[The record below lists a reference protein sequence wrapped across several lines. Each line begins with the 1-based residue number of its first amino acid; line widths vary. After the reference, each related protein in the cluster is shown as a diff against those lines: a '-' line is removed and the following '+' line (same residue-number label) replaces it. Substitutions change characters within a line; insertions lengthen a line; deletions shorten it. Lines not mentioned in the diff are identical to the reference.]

1 MDFKKDKFDTR
12 KRTKTT
18 ITPAQLLELGKL
30 PPQAVD
36 LEEAVLGALMLD
48 KDAVTNV
55 FSILKQPEAFYKEAH
70 QRIFFAIQN
79 LFAKS
84 EPVDILTVTQE
95 LKKAGELEI
104 AGGAFY
110 VTQLTNRIASAAN
123 VEVHARI
130 VLEKYL
136 QRELI
141 RISTDTLQYAYED
154 SSDVFDLLNKAEQ
167 NLFSI
172 SQTNIRKDFE
182 HVRPLLGET
191 IKQIEL
197 ARDQK
202 FGGVPTGFTR
212 FDHITGGWQKS
223 DLIILAARPGTGKSA
238 FVVTVARNAAVD
250 FQKPVAIFSLEM
262 TSIQLVSR
270 LIAAETELPA
280 DRLRKGELRDD
291 EFHQLNAKIGKLT
304 TAPIFIDDTPALSI
318 FEFRAKARRLKALH
332 NVSLIIVDYLQLM
345 VSGQEGKG
353 SREQEVST
361 ISRSLKAIAKELDIP
376 IIALSQLSRAVEQR
390 GGSKRPQLSDLRES
404 GAIEQD
410 ADLVL
415 FIYRPEAAGIT
426 VDENGNS
433 TEGMAEIIIAK
444 HRNGRVG
451 SENLIFISQ
460 FAKFIEPSSS
470 SVPFSES
477 DLGTGNS
484 IIRGSK
490 MNDIDEDL
498 D

>member
-1 MDFKKDKFDTR
+1 MAEKDLRNTR
-12 KRTKTT
+12 QRTQTS

-48 KDAVTNV
+48 KDALTNV
-55 FSILKQPEAFYKEAH
+55 VAILKPEAFYKESH
-70 QRIFFAIQN
+70 QHIFRAIQS

-95 LKKAGELEI
+95 LKKTGELEI
-104 AGGAFY
+104 AGGAFH

-123 VEVHARI
+123 VEMHARI

-141 RISTDTLQYAYED
+141 RISTDTLQRSYED
-154 SSDVFDLLNKAEQ
+154 SADVFELLNYAEQ

-191 IKQIEL
+191 IKQIEA
-197 ARDQK
+197 ARDHK

-212 FDHITGGWQKS
+212 FDAITGGWQKS

-238 FVVTVARNAAVD
+238 FVVTIARNAAVD

-270 LIAAETELPA
+270 IISAEAELPA
-280 DRLRKGELRDD
+280 DKLRKGELRDD

-318 FEFRAKARRLKALH
+318 FEFRAKARRLKAQH
-332 NVSLIIVDYLQLM
+332 DVQMIIVDYLQLM
-345 VSGQEGKG
+345 VSGQEGKF

-361 ISRSLKAIAKELDIP
+361 ISRSLKAIAKELDVP

-415 FIYRPEAAGIT
+415 FIYRPDMAGIT

-451 SENLIFISQ
+451 SENLLFISQ
-460 FAKFIEPSSS
+460 FAKFIEPTSGG
-470 SVPFSES
+470 VDFSDS
-477 DLGTGNS
+477 GDSGS

-490 MNDIDEDL
+490 MNDIEEEL
-498 D
+498 E

>member
-1 MDFKKDKFDTR
+1 MDYKKDTRDTR
-12 KRTKTT
+12 KRTKTA

-30 PPQAVD
+30 PHQAVD
-36 LEEAVLGALMLD
+36 LEEAVLGAFMLD
-48 KDAVTNV
+48 KDALTNAID
-55 FSILKQPEAFYKEAH
+55 ILKPEAFYKDSH
-70 QRIFFAIQN
+70 KHIFTAIIN
-79 LFAKS
+79 LFKRS

-95 LKKAGELEI
+95 LKKSGDLEV

-110 VTQLTNRIASAAN
+110 VTQLTNRIASSAN
-123 VEVHARI
+123 IEMHARI

-141 RISTDTLQYAYED
+141 RTSTDTLQHAYED
-154 SSDVFDLLNKAEQ
+154 SADVFELLNIAER
-167 NLFSI
+167 NLFDI

-182 HVRPLLGET
+182 EIRPLLRKT
-191 IKQIEL
+191 IEQIEGAKNQEL
-197 ARDQK
+197 S
-202 FGGVPTGFTR
+202 GVPTGFTR
-212 FDHITGGWQKS
+212 FDSITGGWQKS

-238 FVVTVARNAAVD
+238 FVGTIARNAAVD

-280 DRLRKGELRDD
+280 DNLRKGKLRDD

-304 TAPIFIDDTPALSI
+304 SAKIFIDDTPALSI
-318 FEFRAKARRLKALH
+318 FEFRAKARRLKKQH
-332 NVSLIIVDYLQLM
+332 DVSLIIIDYLQLM
-345 VSGQEGKG
+345 VSGQEGK
-353 SREQEVST
+353 SFNREQEVST

-415 FIYRPEAAGIT
+415 FIYRPDMAGIT
-426 VDENGNS
+426 VDENGIS
-433 TEGMAEIIIAK
+433 TQGMAEIIIAK

-460 FAKFIEPSSS
+460 FAKFVEPSSS
-470 SVPFSES
+470 VTTFETDADGGS
-477 DLGTGNS
+477 S

-490 MNDIDEDL
+490 MNDIEEDL
-498 D
+498 